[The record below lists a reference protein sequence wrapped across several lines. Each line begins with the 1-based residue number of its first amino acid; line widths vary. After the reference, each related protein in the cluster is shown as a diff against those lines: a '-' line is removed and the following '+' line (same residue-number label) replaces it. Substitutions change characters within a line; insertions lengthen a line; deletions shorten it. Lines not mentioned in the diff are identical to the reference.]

1 MRFTFAYSTILAQNN
16 CLSHTFFPLCHSQL
30 ISDGDLVF
38 SRYRTGENGLIG
50 FKEPRTR
57 AFSQDKFSRLSGCAN
72 KILVSVIAPNA
83 RIVYLVSPTGYP
95 FDRVIRISV
104 YDYAADSI
112 FDNNAMIRLS
122 LLALF
127 ILKLQRIV
135 CR

>member
-1 MRFTFAYSTILAQNN
+1 MV
-16 CLSHTFFPLCHSQL
+16 
-30 ISDGDLVF
+30 SDGLVF

-50 FKEPRTR
+50 FRGPRTR

-83 RIVYLVSPTGYP
+83 RIVYLVSPNG
-95 FDRVIRISV
+95 ISFNTHLG
-104 YDYAADSI
+104 DYAADLI

-127 ILKLQRIV
+127 FIETTENCLSVNYLLYDYL
-135 CR
+135 C